1 MRKIYTK
8 TTFFVIIIMY
18 ILGRVDIVK
27 KIYTAVDLGSDTIKF
42 VIAENWKNDIVVL
55 ATHEEKS
62 KGIRKGLIVDPNL
75 AVNSI
80 KDGIK
85 EIKKLLGISI
95 DKVIVN
101 IPDYNAKFMFV
112 TSNITIDN
120 EQKLITT
127 DDVNRVIKSSVYS
140 KIAKDYELV
149 TVVPLVFTID
159 GKPTSKPIE
168 KTGNELGIKGI
179 MITAPKKNIYS
190 VLSVMEGAGL
200 EVIDITI
207 SGLCDYF
214 EVRNNNLDKEVGAII
229 NIGHETTNVS
239 VFNKGKLMNTE
250 TIQLGGINVDKD
262 LSYMFNINVFDART
276 IKEKFASAHKRFIA
290 LNDTYEVKNLAGEVI
305 KLNQIEVTG
314 IVMDRITEILELARK
329 QILLLTK
336 QNISYIVITGGLT
349 EIRAFKNL
357 AYEILGKD
365 VIIYTEDTLG
375 ARNNKYI
382 TSIGMIKY
390 FINKMD
396 IRGKEYS
403 MISEDDESLLIN
415 PNNKNKKD
423 KMRVTKIFE
432 NFIGTK
438 ED

>member
-1 MRKIYTK
+1 M
-8 TTFFVIIIMY
+8 
-18 ILGRVDIVK
+18 K
-27 KIYTAVDLGSDTIKF
+27 KIYTAIDIGSDTIKF
-42 VIAENWKNDIVVL
+42 VVAEKHNEDVNVL
-55 ATHEEKS
+55 ASHEEKA

-75 AVNSI
+75 AINSI

-85 EIKKLLGISI
+85 ELRRLLNINI

-112 TSNITIDN
+112 TSEIDINN
-120 EQKLITT
+120 EEEVVTSEE
-127 DDVNRVIKSSVYS
+127 VNKVIKSSVYA
-140 KIAKDYELV
+140 KIASDYELV
-149 TVVPLVFTID
+149 TVVPLTFMVD
-159 GKPTSKPIE
+159 GEPIQKPIG
-168 KTGNELGIKGI
+168 KNGKKLSIKGI

-200 EVIDITI
+200 EVVDITVN
-207 SGLCDYF
+207 GLCDYY
-214 EVRNNNLDKEVGAII
+214 EVRNNNLDKKIGAII
-229 NIGHETTNVS
+229 NIGHETTKVS
-239 VFNKGKLMNTE
+239 VFNRGKIMNTE

-262 LSYMFNINVFDART
+262 LAYMFNISVFDART
-276 IKEKFASAHKRFIA
+276 IKEKFASSHKRFIA
-290 LNDTYEVKNLAGEVI
+290 LNDVYDVKNTAGEEI
-305 KLNQIEVTG
+305 RLNQIEVTG
-314 IVMDRITEILELARK
+314 IVMDRLSEILDLARK

-357 AYEILGKD
+357 VYEILGKD
-365 VIIYTEDTLG
+365 VIIYTEDTIG
-375 ARNNKYI
+375 IRNNKYI

-390 FINKMD
+390 FIDKMEV
-396 IRGKEYS
+396 RGKEYS
-403 MISEDDESLLIN
+403 MVDEETEDLLIN
-415 PNNKNKKD
+415 PHNKNKRD

>member
-1 MRKIYTK
+1 M
-8 TTFFVIIIMY
+8 
-18 ILGRVDIVK
+18 K
-27 KIYTAVDLGSDTIKF
+27 KIYTSIDIGSDTIKF
-42 VIAENWKNDIVVL
+42 VVAENNKNSVNVL
-55 ATHEEKS
+55 AAHEEKS

-75 AVNSI
+75 AINAI

-85 EIKKLLGISI
+85 ELKKSLGINI
-95 DKVIVN
+95 NKVIVN
-101 IPDYNAKFMFV
+101 IPDYNSKFMFV
-112 TSNITIDN
+112 TSEMNITN
-120 EQKLITT
+120 EDGIISTE
-127 DDVNRVIKSSVYS
+127 DVNKIIKSAVYS
-140 KIAKDYELV
+140 KIDNDYELI
-149 TVVPLVFTID
+149 TVIPLTFIVD
-159 GKPTSKPIE
+159 NNPVQKPVG
-168 KTGNELGIKGI
+168 KTGKNLGIKGI

-200 EVIDITI
+200 EVVDITI
-207 SGLCDYF
+207 SGLGDYF
-214 EVRNNNLDKEVGAII
+214 EVRNEDLDKKIGAII

-239 VFNKGKLMNTE
+239 VFNRGKIMNTE

-262 LSYMFNINVFDART
+262 LSYMFNINVFDARV

-290 LNDTYEVKNLAGEVI
+290 LNDVYEIKNTAGEYI

-357 AYEILGKD
+357 VYEIFGKS

-375 ARNNKYI
+375 IRNNKYI
-382 TSIGMIKY
+382 SSIGMIKY
-390 FINKMD
+390 YIDKME
-396 IRGKEYS
+396 IRGKEYT
-403 MISEDDESLLIN
+403 MIDEDDEDLLIN
-415 PNNKNKKD
+415 PQNKNKKD